1 MQNQHND
8 QAENRLSAVNRHI
21 ENRTILKSPED
32 RERFFRMTRSKEYMK
47 ILDMLDSGELH
58 NDKAVEAILDIVR
71 KEFPLIEIPGDFLGF
86 VAKCYLGGDYEVH
99 TVDFVGEIICH
110 YKKNKKLPAEMEN
123 ARYIAMDEHYA
134 FIEVYTH
141 CLRAVDMNGEVSVI
155 KF

>member
-21 ENRTILKSPED
+21 ENRTVLKSPED
-32 RERFFRMTRSKEYMK
+32 RERFLRMTRSKEYMK

-58 NDKAVEAILDIVR
+58 NEKAVEAILDIVR

-86 VAKCYLGGDYEVH
+86 VAKCYLGRDYEVH
-99 TVDFVGEIICH
+99 TIDFIGEIICH
-110 YKKNKKLPAEMEN
+110 YKKGQKLPAEMEN
-123 ARYIAMDEHYA
+123 ARYIAMDEHYV
-134 FIEVYTH
+134 FIEVYTQ
-141 CLRAVDMNGEVSVI
+141 CLRAIDKNGEVSVI